1 MQYRYGRYVP
11 GARNAAPAPATQGA
25 VADPG
30 RPAPALALPN
40 CRDAL
45 AGVDPLRP
53 HLGLAGG
60 DSKPPMASL
69 APRLGLAR
77 LSLGTAQACGWRAT
91 HHTSP
96 PCALGLLANGRAL
109 RPGAPC
115 PMW

>member
-45 AGVDPLRP
+45 VMGGPLRP
-53 HLGLAGG
+53 HLQAAL
-60 DSKPPMASL
+60 PP
-69 APRLGLAR
+69 
-77 LSLGTAQACGWRAT
+77 GWA
-91 HHTSP
+91 
-96 PCALGLLANGRAL
+96 
-109 RPGAPC
+109 
-115 PMW
+115 